1 MTELNDP
8 ITIIK
13 KTIERKKRKLK
24 TIIVVVMRFKHILHY
39 INVNGRIILGSC
51 YNNQLLFQIYLSLQ
65 TMKAILTFHPDYFKQ
80 IVTPNN
86 QEDLTNVAIVLFIL
100 LFSSPYFITIC

>member
-24 TIIVVVMRFKHILHY
+24 TIIVVKRFKHILHH

-51 YNNQLLFQIYLSLQ
+51 Y
-65 TMKAILTFHPDYFKQ
+65 
-80 IVTPNN
+80 N

>member
-24 TIIVVVMRFKHILHY
+24 TIIVVVKRFKHILHY

-65 TMKAILTFHPDYFKQ
+65 TMKAILTFHPD
-80 IVTPNN
+80 
-86 QEDLTNVAIVLFIL
+86 
-100 LFSSPYFITIC
+100 

>member
-1 MTELNDP
+1 TGLIKGRNTHLTELNDL

-24 TIIVVVMRFKHILHY
+24 TIIVVVKRFTHILHH

-51 YNNQLLFQIYLSLQ
+51 YNNQFLFQI
-65 TMKAILTFHPDYFKQ
+65 
-80 IVTPNN
+80 
-86 QEDLTNVAIVLFIL
+86 
-100 LFSSPYFITIC
+100 